1 MKNMTRSTAFFFNA
15 VDDASDILRKRDDDL
30 IAEQSDCLLKYL
42 AVAIDLITDIGIRYS
57 DTQDGERPGFGFSE
71 KLDLGHADLPLL
83 ETLLEQVTS
92 SNRNLQ
98 TKREEPN
105 VNRLVTYLNGSCTD
119 VRLIAYSGPEPE
131 IHNLIKGVTEANYA
145 DEEDLDDAE
154 SLCSFLVG
162 ILEFISRVE
171 SVRDSDSEEGEN
183 SEEEENWSDVDAE
196 EETASVGSRE
206 RAVGLDDRTP
216 YTAPVAHSH
225 HANSPNPAD
234 SSGRLGQ
241 SGHIFAVSVIFCPQS
256 SYWPSKQTQC
266 RNAHSGPLIQTPS
279 RAQKIDNQDS
289 RCNQRKPGML
299 GLQMPLISS
308 CLITLC
314 RLPTYIGSSR

>member
-1 MKNMTRSTAFFFNA
+1 MGHEEDEQKYGIFFDA
-15 VDDASDILRKRDDDL
+15 VDDASNVLRKRKDDM
-30 IAEQSDCLLKYL
+30 IAELSDCLLKYL
-42 AVAIDLITDIGIRYS
+42 AVAIDLMTDIGIRYS
-57 DTQDGERPGFGFSE
+57 DNQDGGRLSFSE
-71 KLDLGHADLPLL
+71 KLGLGHADLPLL

-98 TKREEPN
+98 TKRDEPD

-119 VRLIAYSGPEPE
+119 IRLTAYTGPEPE
-131 IHNLIKGVTEANYA
+131 IHNLIEGVIEANYA

-162 ILEFISRVE
+162 ILECISRAE
-171 SVRDSDSEEGEN
+171 SARDSDSEEGEN
-183 SEEEENWSDVDAE
+183 SEEEADWSDVDSE

-206 RAVGLDDRTP
+206 RVVGLDDRTP

-234 SSGRLGQ
+234 NSDRLGQ
-241 SGHIFAVSVIFCPQS
+241 IEDIFAVSVSFFSQG

-289 RCNQRKPGML
+289 KCNQRKPGML
-299 GLQMPLISS
+299 GLQMPPISS
-308 CLITLC
+308 CLITSC
-314 RLPTYIGSSR
+314 RLPTYTGSSR